1 MGKIDYICSGHFGF
15 RVLYF
20 EVVTRGGDD
29 MEGVGERIKKARK
42 EQKLTQ
48 AQLGA
53 RCGGMA
59 DSAIRRYESGRGNPT
74 LETLQRIADA
84 LDIPVGELLGT
95 IPQPDREYER
105 VCDTLNDAGLCI
117 ESAGGSR
124 GPDADGDIFYVWH
137 KDSEDP
143 TADRVE
149 YAFYDLLRIIDSAS
163 SDAEQ
168 KRKMYLQKRL
178 DAELF

>member
-1 MGKIDYICSGHFGF
+1 
-15 RVLYF
+15 
-20 EVVTRGGDD
+20 
-29 MEGVGERIKKARK
+29 MEGVGDRIKKARK

-95 IPQPDREYER
+95 IPQPDREYEG
-105 VCDTLNDAGLCI
+105 VCDTLKGAGLCI
-117 ESAGGSR
+117 ESTGLSH
-124 GPDADGDIFYVWH
+124 GPDADGDTFYIWH
-137 KDSEDP
+137 EDSEDP
-143 TADRVE
+143 IEDRVE
-149 YAFYDLLRIIDSAS
+149 YAFRDLLRIVDRVSA
-163 SDAEQ
+163 DADQ
-168 KRKMYLQKRL
+168 KRKMYIQKRL